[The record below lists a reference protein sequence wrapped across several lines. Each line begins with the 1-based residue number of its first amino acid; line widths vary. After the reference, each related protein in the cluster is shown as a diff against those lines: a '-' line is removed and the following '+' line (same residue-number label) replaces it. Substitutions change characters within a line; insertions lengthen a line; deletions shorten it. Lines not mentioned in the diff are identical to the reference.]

1 MEGGGYRGSNFI
13 LKIED
18 TPLEPQLA
26 RIEGIE
32 MRQVIGIAFA
42 QFLGCTLWFS
52 VNGVSVDLTDDW
64 GLQPSDLGLL
74 TSAVQAGFIAGTMGL
89 AVSNLA
95 DKFKLSQIFN
105 YLYFN
110 R

>member
-1 MEGGGYRGSNFI
+1 
-13 LKIED
+13 
-18 TPLEPQLA
+18 
-26 RIEGIE
+26 

-52 VNGVSVDLTDDW
+52 VNGVSVDLTDAW
-64 GLQPSDLGLL
+64 GLQPSDLGPL

-95 DKFKLSQIFN
+95 DKFKPSQIF
-105 YLYFN
+105 L
-110 R
+110 